1 MAASSY
7 AAGLAMD
14 AGVPPPE
21 IATILGLIMLV
32 PAAAWALALRAT
44 RKPAR

>member
-7 AAGLAMD
+7 LAGLAID
-14 AGVPPPE
+14 AGVPARD

-32 PAAAWALALRAT
+32 PAAAWAVALRAT
-44 RKPAR
+44 RKR